1 MTMLARHITGG
12 PLMAVVS
19 TEGESVHCRWFA
31 DNELFEGG
39 FSRLELI
46 AVSFKDY
53 PPVAGLAEV
62 VTLNERG

>member
-1 MTMLARHITGG
+1 MTSLARHITGG

-39 FSRLELI
+39 FSRAELI
-46 AVSFKDY
+46 AIELSDF
-53 PPVAGLAEV
+53 PVPTDLAAV
-62 VTLNERG
+62 VKLNERT